1 MRRTAAENPQRREGK
16 QPVSTADLAIAGL
29 VVINVVT
36 IADRHYLAKQIA
48 DRVRVVG
55 PPKQAP
61 ARNGSAEKPVSIL
74 ERAS

>member
-1 MRRTAAENPQRREGK
+1 M
-16 QPVSTADLAIAGL
+16 STADLAIAGL

-48 DRVRVVG
+48 DRVRVVS
-55 PPKQAP
+55 PPKKTA
-61 ARNGSAEKPVSIL
+61 ARDSSSEKPVSIL